1 MLGELE
7 HLPQDLDSLIF
18 NSLSRKMTGVEDCTC
33 ADTCWNIFPLLG
45 LWAMPV
51 TWIIVG
57 PRHVSEHEG
66 LLNRETLLPLFRNFL
81 IWCSGPDQTISCWFP
96 SQNLFFFNGHWPGLT
111 NPRDI
116 SDSFNGTPLP
126 RKLVWLQLEDAGTVK
141 RFPQILVGSLMFHD
155 HALEMRR
162 LVLGLVVNLFRLL
175 QLLSR
180 RNLPVQQ
187 SSQLKK
193 MISPIMRIRKNST
206 PSMQIATLPIPIK
219 FQTYII
225 FPFNFTP
232 QLFNHFRHHCCL
244 AESSLL
250 PAAISRPHRY

>member
-33 ADTCWNIFPLLG
+33 TDTCWNIFPLLD

-57 PRHVSEHEG
+57 PRHVSERKG
-66 LLNRETLLPLFRNFL
+66 LLNQETLLPLFRNFL

-116 SDSFNGTPLP
+116 SDSFNGTPL
-126 RKLVWLQLEDAGTVK
+126 
-141 RFPQILVGSLMFHD
+141 GSSKHLC
-155 HALEMRR
+155 
-162 LVLGLVVNLFRLL
+162 LGSKEYN
-175 QLLSR
+175 
-180 RNLPVQQ
+180 
-187 SSQLKK
+187 
-193 MISPIMRIRKNST
+193 
-206 PSMQIATLPIPIK
+206 PSMASTIIQKGDIVLILAVWQGGIFLQVRMNSLKGFRGMVLILWKRMWTHLP
-219 FQTYII
+219 FST
-225 FPFNFTP
+225 FFTNGWFLRNFEIRARG
-232 QLFNHFRHHCCL
+232 FH
-244 AESSLL
+244 
-250 PAAISRPHRY
+250 